1 MNQLFRDWIDRY
13 FSNPQV
19 LILGFLL
26 ILGFTLVFFLGNM
39 LAPVLAAIVIAYLLE
54 GLVGLLERRKF
65 PRLAA
70 VLVVFIFFMVS
81 LLALLVILLPLLS
94 RQLGQLLQQLPAMFA
109 KGQSL
114 LIQLPEKY
122 PGYVTEVQI
131 RQIIASLSNQITG
144 LAQQILSFSLASVR
158 GLIASII
165 YLILVPLMVFFFLKD
180 KRLITNWV
188 KGFLP
193 DNRGL
198 AREVWIEVN
207 HQFANYV
214 RGKIMEI
221 IIVGVVAYIVF
232 VSMGLQFS
240 MLLALLTGLS
250 VLVPYI
256 GVTVIFFPVAMIA
269 FFQWGATSATLW
281 VMLAYGIIQIFD
293 GNLLAPLLLSRVVN
307 LHPVAI
313 IVAVLVFGGFW
324 GIVGLLFAIPLATLC
339 QAVIRAWTGSL
350 RKEASQTEFSPP
362 ADGT

>member
-1 MNQLFRDWIDRY
+1 MNQLFREWIDRY

-19 LILGFLL
+19 LILWFLL
-26 ILGFTLVFFLGNM
+26 ILVFTLVFFLGNM

-54 GLVGLLERRKF
+54 GLVGLLERHKF

-70 VLVVFIFFMVS
+70 VLIVFIFFMVS
-81 LLALLVILLPLLS
+81 LLALLIILLPLLS

-122 PGYVTEVQI
+122 PGYVTEAQI
-131 RQIIASLSNQITG
+131 RQIIAALSNQITG

-180 KRLITNWV
+180 KRLITDWV

-193 DNRGL
+193 DERGM

-221 IIVGVVAYIVF
+221 IIVGVVTYIVF

-256 GVTVIFFPVAMIA
+256 GVTVIFFPVALIA
-269 FFQWGATSATLW
+269 FFQWGATGATLW
-281 VMLAYGIIQIFD
+281 VMIAYGIIQIFD

-339 QAVIRAWTGSL
+339 QAVIRVWTGSL
-350 RKEASQTEFSPP
+350 QKEASQTEFSSP
-362 ADGT
+362 AEGT

>member
-122 PGYVTEVQI
+122 PGYVTEAQI
-131 RQIIASLSNQITG
+131 RQIIAALSSQITG

-158 GLIASII
+158 GLIAGII

-180 KRLITNWV
+180 KQLITDWV
-188 KGFLP
+188 RGFLP
-193 DNRGL
+193 DNRSL

-269 FFQWGATSATLW
+269 FFQWGATSTTLW

-324 GIVGLLFAIPLATLC
+324 GVVGLLFAIPLATLC
-339 QAVIRAWTGSL
+339 QAVIRAWAGSL
-350 RKEASQTEFSPP
+350 QKEAAQTEFSPP
-362 ADGT
+362 VEGT